1 MILLKITIHI
11 GKSTV
16 RTIRTKPPFFNKKL
30 YRLDKPTIIVHPVK
44 VSLYYPVRIPTIIGL
59 PKQFVHAITPLF
71 ISGGNYEP
79 YQ

>member
-1 MILLKITIHI
+1 M
-11 GKSTV
+11 
-16 RTIRTKPPFFNKKL
+16 
-30 YRLDKPTIIVHPVK
+30 
-44 VSLYYPVRIPTIIGL
+44 RIPTIIGL